1 MRKFPSCISL
11 PSTATRESGDHNAAV
26 SASAT
31 ATERKSTAEA
41 AVEPI
46 EGGLFL
52 TAGYGTRA
60 DPLSVIRP
68 KALLPWG
75 EQTVM
80 GNLVSQAAVI
90 PMRRLCAN
98 ASRCQNLIMDELLRY
113 GSEDSMKEVFFE
125 ERPLG
130 ATSTVCRL
138 GREGVRGTWIVSNT
152 DMVIDA
158 PLRAMLEYHRSCEA
172 HWTVL
177 VGDIPAGKAYGALP
191 IDDEGAFGTNKGHGR
206 HYLGIS
212 ILEPEV
218 FRIAVE
224 RLESGSMFGSL
235 APASRKG
242 GLKLRSFEHNDEWL
256 DMGSLESI
264 RTNILGRGCFVH
276 PFASVSSGAILRDG
290 YYIGR
295 NSIVAEG
302 ALVMNSVMLESSILA
317 RGELVDRVLPWYCR
331 HPEVEGDRAIHQDE
345 QLAEQRTR

>member
-11 PSTATRESGDHNAAV
+11 PSTATRESGDRNAAV

-98 ASRCQNLIMDELLRY
+98 ASRCQNLILDELLRC
-113 GSEDSMKEVFFE
+113 GCEDSVKEVFFE

-158 PLRAMLEYHRSCEA
+158 PLRAMLEYHRSREA

-191 IDDEGAFGTNKGHGR
+191 IDDEGAFGTDKGHGR

-235 APASRKG
+235 APASREG
-242 GLKLRSFEHNDEWL
+242 GLKLLSFEHNDEWL
-256 DMGSLESI
+256 DMGSLDSI
-264 RTNILGRGCFVH
+264 RTNILGRGSFVH

-331 HPEVEGDRAIHQDE
+331 HPEVEGD
-345 QLAEQRTR
+345 